1 MKSKTIKAVLNKKFN
16 DFLTSIPDE
25 ELRKEIKNG
34 SIITGGAIPS
44 MLLQEPV
51 NDYDVYFTTHDL
63 ALRVAQYYVKL
74 FNETKSPAIPLYVE
88 NKDNRVKIIA
98 KSAGIISEN
107 DQGTYQ
113 YFETIAEAQN
123 YKIAEYV
130 DTVMGLEKPADVD
143 TKPAYRPVFMSCNA
157 ITLSDKMQL
166 VIRFTGEPDE
176 IHKNYDFVHCTNY
189 WTSKNN
195 HLELRKEALE
205 AILTKEL
212 LYTGSLYPV
221 CSVIRTRKFLHRGWT
236 INAGQYLKMCMQISQ
251 LDLTDFNILSEQLVG
266 VDTAYFCELLD
277 KLQINNPE
285 KVNYIYLMEI
295 IDRLF

>member
-1 MKSKTIKAVLNKKFN
+1 MLNN
-16 DFLTSIPDE
+16 QINYCNLMMDYDNALVSY
-25 ELRKEIKNG
+25 LLEILN
-34 SIITGGAIPS
+34 I
-44 MLLQEPV
+44 
-51 NDYDVYFTTHDL
+51 NDYPYKQAEL
-63 ALRVAQYYVKL
+63 QVKNIIKENNYDYINYIL
-74 FNETKSPAIPLYVE
+74 ETEINTNLV
-88 NKDNRVKIIA
+88 
-98 KSAGIISEN
+98 
-107 DQGTYQ
+107 
-113 YFETIAEAQN
+113 

-285 KVNYIYLMEI
+285 KVNYTYLMEI